1 MKITVKLKKT
11 TKPKFMHNAEKAGK
25 LPVWTFEFTDDSK
38 PKKTGEVDITM
49 TKAMT
54 KSEKD
59 AKKLMAEAA
68 KARIEK
74 EYPDADVTV
83 VSNSMSVGDD

>member
-1 MKITVKLKKT
+1 VKIVVKLKKT

-54 KSEKD
+54 KDEKT

-83 VSNSMSVGDD
+83 VSNSMSVGD